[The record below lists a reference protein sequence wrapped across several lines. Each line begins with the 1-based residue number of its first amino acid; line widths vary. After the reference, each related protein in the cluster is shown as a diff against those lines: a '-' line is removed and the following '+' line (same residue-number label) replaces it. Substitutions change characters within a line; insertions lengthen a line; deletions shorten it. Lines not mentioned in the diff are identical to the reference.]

1 MPDWNVCARKNKPKA
16 NTRFRDSLFRS
27 FFAVR
32 IFQFISSSSSE
43 NDSCSEFGQNLL
55 LLLSSFAGEQRSAAP
70 SSIILEMKK
79 PKNGQAAHRSH
90 GEEA

>member
-1 MPDWNVCARKNKPKA
+1 MCAEEKQAKSEHSFS
-16 NTRFRDSLFRS
+16 RFPLS

-43 NDSCSEFGQNLL
+43 NDSCSAFGQNLL
-55 LLLSSFAGEQRSAAP
+55 LLLFCGRTAAHPPVAAP

-79 PKNGQAAHRSH
+79 PKNGQAWR
-90 GEEA
+90 GGMNI